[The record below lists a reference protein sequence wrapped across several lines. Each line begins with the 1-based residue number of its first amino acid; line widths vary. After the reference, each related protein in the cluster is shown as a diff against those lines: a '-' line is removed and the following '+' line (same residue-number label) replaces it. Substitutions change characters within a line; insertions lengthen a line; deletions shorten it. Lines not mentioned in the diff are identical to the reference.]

1 MLASF
6 WIKLDL
12 ELFVLEELIL
22 RWNVNEHIGILLYDV
37 ILSYI
42 YHQIIWTSILYIY
55 FYYYYYFIFAC
66 MTVRRRGRTKESI
79 HVYRNLIIS
88 QHFTNS
94 AVYFCLTTFFIGNWR
109 GKKQQNFCILST
121 RALLSLPL
129 YHSSVPL
136 FSPGKKN
143 RMWKANLISPSEI
156 PQFHIHWGEN
166 EGIVFVTSFPVICT
180 FTNLHFLEML

>member
-22 RWNVNEHIGILLYDV
+22 RWNVNEHIGILLYEV

-121 RALLSLPL
+121 RALVSLPL

-143 RMWKANLISPSEI
+143 VKSKFNISFWDFSVSYSLRREWRNSFCY
-156 PQFHIHWGEN
+156 QFSSHLHLYQPPFLGDV
-166 EGIVFVTSFPVICT
+166 IV
-180 FTNLHFLEML
+180 